1 MLINNKSHE
10 PFFNLLLTD
19 DIFCKELGRVLLL
32 SGKLESIL
40 SQYLGK
46 NKIKLSKNKATLGNL
61 INELDKN
68 GLLSS
73 NFKAVLSMM
82 KTQRNYLSHS
92 IYDLLTYQIDETILE
107 REGIIDSDVITYTER
122 VLNLKENILGIIQI
136 IEKLNTQMEQAE
148 LK

>member
-10 PFFNLLLTD
+10 PFFNLLLID
-19 DIFCKELGRVLLL
+19 DIFCQELGRVLLL

-40 SQYLGK
+40 SQYLEK
-46 NKIKLSKNKATLGNL
+46 NKIKLFKNKATLGNL

-73 NFKAVLSMM
+73 NLKAILSMM

-107 REGIIDSDVITYTER
+107 REVIIDSDVMTYTER
-122 VLNLKENILGIIQI
+122 VLNLKENLLGIIEI
-136 IEKLNTQMEQAE
+136 IEELNIKMVQAE
-148 LK
+148 